1 MTDAYSTFTRR
12 AALSTL
18 AAAAATPA
26 LAQQQRRQTQP
37 QNAAAPPAGEVRHAL
52 TVGPIKARLRS
63 PPSPEFDVWGVEG
76 QTPARPL
83 RMKLGQ
89 TALVMLNN
97 RTDQPLALHWQGVR
111 GHGAIDAP
119 GGFAAEPVAPGAS
132 FEYRLTPLDA
142 GVSLFRP
149 LVAGRSGE
157 LQDRGVAGALIV
169 EEAKP
174 PQADADIV
182 LVIDDWLLTDDNK
195 VSPFEPGM
203 SRAAAGRL
211 GSWITVNGRP
221 PPERFPV
228 AMGSRVRLRLVNAC
242 NARIMRL
249 RFEGMRPYVIAV
261 DGQPTDSFEPLRA
274 SLPFMPGTRYDLLVD
289 VPADDLTAVF
299 TIVAQV
305 GAGIPLFMMAATS
318 RATSRPAPL
327 PAIGPIG
334 ENANLPAMIRLQDAA
349 RAELVIEG
357 GLKAGPDG
365 RPDPASV
372 NPERPW
378 TINGGVG
385 DLKGKP
391 LASVLKGRPLVIAIS
406 NRTAWPQVLHVH
418 GHSFRLLHPLDD
430 GWEPYWLDT
439 VQIPEGRTLRIA
451 LRPDTPGRWLIS
463 SGVVERFDAGLWT
476 WFEVT
481 G

>member
-37 QNAAAPPAGEVRHAL
+37 QNAAAPAGEVRHAL

-63 PPSPEFDVWGVEG
+63 PPAPEFDVWGVEG

-89 TALVMLNN
+89 TALVTLNN

-195 VSPFEPGM
+195 VSPFEP
-203 SRAAAGRL
+203 A
-211 GSWITVNGRP
+211 
-221 PPERFPV
+221 
-228 AMGSRVRLRLVNAC
+228 
-242 NARIMRL
+242 
-249 RFEGMRPYVIAV
+249 
-261 DGQPTDSFEPLRA
+261 
-274 SLPFMPGTRYDLLVD
+274 
-289 VPADDLTAVF
+289 
-299 TIVAQV
+299 
-305 GAGIPLFMMAATS
+305 
-318 RATSRPAPL
+318 
-327 PAIGPIG
+327 
-334 ENANLPAMIRLQDAA
+334 
-349 RAELVIEG
+349 
-357 GLKAGPDG
+357 
-365 RPDPASV
+365 
-372 NPERPW
+372 
-378 TINGGVG
+378 
-385 DLKGKP
+385 
-391 LASVLKGRPLVIAIS
+391 
-406 NRTAWPQVLHVH
+406 
-418 GHSFRLLHPLDD
+418 
-430 GWEPYWLDT
+430 
-439 VQIPEGRTLRIA
+439 
-451 LRPDTPGRWLIS
+451 
-463 SGVVERFDAGLWT
+463 
-476 WFEVT
+476 
-481 G
+481 